1 MLGVTAEG
9 YGWDFIWQNLQN
21 YMGDSK
27 TWYLFPLTLV
37 LILFA
42 RKKEYRVLGIYPYLL
57 FFVTVCNP
65 YLITFMGNLIG
76 LSDRYYRFF
85 WIIPIVLL
93 ISICT
98 AKAVGALR
106 SKRWLLAVPILLLG
120 ILLYTDRFQKLRSNW
135 QPTTA
140 NWYKIPPVVL
150 KLSDR
155 IMEDD
160 TNLEKRA
167 IVPLPLSLW
176 VRQYQPGIEL
186 LYSWQEDATFT
197 PEQRNLFFLFRPEE
211 EAKANGEEYDSTPV
225 NLVKAGRLAAEL
237 EYNYIVIPVENEYI
251 GTLESCGY
259 REIYRVDSD
268 AEVTAGPYEAAYILY
283 RLENPAGEVGRE

>member
-1 MLGVTAEG
+1 MSAVWETCQCFGDDRLRVVLFVISCIAVLFVWRGNWSRRVRC
-9 YGWDFIWQNLQN
+9 FIIWPSFL
-21 YMGDSK
+21 
-27 TWYLFPLTLV
+27 LLV
-37 LILFA
+37 VFLNPTVAAKIQ
-42 RKKEYRVLGIYPYLL
+42 KE
-57 FFVTVCNP
+57 
-65 YLITFMGNLIG
+65 
-76 LSDRYYRFF
+76 SDANQSVRFF
-85 WIIPIVLL
+85 WIIPVVLL

-98 AKAVGALR
+98 VKAVGVLR
-106 SKRWLLAVPILLLG
+106 RKRWLLAVPIILLG

-135 QPTTA
+135 EPTTA
-140 NWYKIPPVVL
+140 NWYKIPPVIL
-150 KLSDR
+150 ELSDR

-160 TNLEKRA
+160 VNLEKRA
-167 IVPLPLSLW
+167 IFPFKLSLW

-186 LYSWQEDATFT
+186 LYSWQEDATYT
-197 PEQRNLFFLFRPEE
+197 PEQRELFFLFRPEE
-211 EAKANGEEYDSTPV
+211 EAKANGEEYDGTPV

-259 REIYRVDSD
+259 QEIYRVNPD

>member
-1 MLGVTAEG
+1 MSAVWEACQYFGGDRLRVVLFVISCIAVLFVWRGHWSRRVRC
-9 YGWDFIWQNLQN
+9 FIIWPSFL
-21 YMGDSK
+21 
-27 TWYLFPLTLV
+27 LLV
-37 LILFA
+37 VFLNPTVAAKIQ
-42 RKKEYRVLGIYPYLL
+42 KE
-57 FFVTVCNP
+57 
-65 YLITFMGNLIG
+65 
-76 LSDRYYRFF
+76 SDANQSVRFF

-268 AEVTAGPYEAAYILY
+268 AVVTAGPYEAAYILY